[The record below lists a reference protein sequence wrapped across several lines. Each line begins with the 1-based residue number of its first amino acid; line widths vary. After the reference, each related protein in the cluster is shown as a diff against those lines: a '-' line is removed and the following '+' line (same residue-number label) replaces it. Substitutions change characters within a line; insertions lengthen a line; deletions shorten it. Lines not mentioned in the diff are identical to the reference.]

1 LLSPHLNGRNQG
13 TTAWEG
19 MQIAKLVKIGWGE
32 ATIDYS
38 WDSGQVDWLITIS
51 RVQSTLDKKI
61 SLSNDCP

>member
-38 WDSGQVDWLITIS
+38 WDPGHVDWL
-51 RVQSTLDKKI
+51 
-61 SLSNDCP
+61 N